1 MPCSATVAGFSLHA
15 AVCVPARDRKRLE
28 RLCRYAARPPLAT
41 ERLSRRE
48 DGKLVYRLRHRWR
61 DGTTHMLFDGVEL
74 VEKLAALV
82 PRPRFHMVRYNGIL
96 APAASRRDEVV
107 PRVPGEALGSPQG
120 QCAPATDT
128 CLSNTL
134 GREEGHGSP
143 RRGRLSWAQLMQR
156 VFQIDVMVCP
166 RCAGA
171 LRIMAEV
178 RSPAAI
184 CAILGCLKLA
194 SRAPPITPAS

>member
-1 MPCSATVAGFSLHA
+1 V
-15 AVCVPARDRKRLE
+15 
-28 RLCRYAARPPLAT
+28 
-41 ERLSRRE
+41 
-48 DGKLVYRLRHRWR
+48 
-61 DGTTHMLFDGVEL
+61 LFDGVEL

-82 PRPRFHMVRYNGIL
+82 PRPRFHMVRFHGIL

-107 PRVPGEALGSPQG
+107 PCVPVEVQGPPQG

-128 CLSNTL
+128 CASNTL
-134 GREEGHGSP
+134 GGEEGHGSP
-143 RRGRLSWAQLMQR
+143 RRGRLSWAQLMRR
-156 VFQIDVMVCP
+156 VFQVDVMVCP

-184 CAILGCLKLA
+184 RAILNCLKLP
-194 SRAPPITPAS
+194 SRPPPIAPASQAS